1 MNNIKMRI
9 SIFYV
14 KNGCHSLLRIEL
26 PTLLTTMLVD
36 VKICQETP
44 DGDVALYSTLPKG
57 PGVSVLSVGEK
68 NWLPSL
74 QTCKAF
80 PSQ

>member
-1 MNNIKMRI
+1 MNSIKMRI

-14 KNGCHSLLRIEL
+14 KNVCHSFLTVEL
-26 PTLLTTMLVD
+26 PALLAATLAD
-36 VKICQETP
+36 VEICQERP

-57 PGVSVLSVGEK
+57 PGVSALSVAGK

-74 QTCKAF
+74 QTCKVF